1 MYNERDSYR
10 ARQSV
15 FSQFVNSCLG
25 RIIIFVGILAILAI
39 IAIITCPSEQKMQ
52 EEMTDNI
59 RQCIEANDSIHTD
72 WIDDAINNVGYIFTD
87 ADSTAIG
94 DETMKVFFDHN
105 PLMYSNHT
113 LFSTMRLY
121 NSFQVQ
127 GIRCGIGIF
136 GLVIPTVNFNDFILR
151 SGPLR
156 REYNQPVIH
165 NDLGDDT
172 YMGENPDLGGA
183 FHYEGE

>member
-10 ARQSV
+10 THQSI
-15 FSQFVNSCLG
+15 FSQFTHSCLG
-25 RIIIFVGILAILAI
+25 RIIILAVIMAILSL
-39 IAIITCPSEQKMQ
+39 IAMITRPSEEKMR

-59 RQCIEANDSIHTD
+59 RECIEARDSLHTD
-72 WIDDAINNVGYIFTD
+72 WIDDAINNIGYVFTV
-87 ADSTAIG
+87 ADTTAYG
-94 DETMKVFFDHN
+94 DEMMESFFDHN
-105 PLMYSNHT
+105 QIEYYNHT
-113 LFSTMRLY
+113 LFSTTRLY

-127 GIRCGIGIF
+127 GVLCGIGVF

-151 SGPLR
+151 TGPLR
-156 REYNQPVIH
+156 KDYNQPVIH
-165 NDLGDDT
+165 NYVGEDT

>member
-1 MYNERDSYR
+1 
-10 ARQSV
+10 
-15 FSQFVNSCLG
+15 
-25 RIIIFVGILAILAI
+25 
-39 IAIITCPSEQKMQ
+39 
-52 EEMTDNI
+52 
-59 RQCIEANDSIHTD
+59 
-72 WIDDAINNVGYIFTD
+72 
-87 ADSTAIG
+87 
-94 DETMKVFFDHN
+94 MKVFFDHN
-105 PLMYSNHT
+105 QLMYSNHT

>member
-15 FSQFVNSCLG
+15 FSQFVNSCMG
-25 RIIIFVGILAILAI
+25 RIIILAAILAILAI
-39 IAIITCPSEQKMQ
+39 LAALTCPSEQKMQ

-72 WIDDAINNVGYIFTD
+72 WIDDAINNVGYIFTN
-87 ADSTAIG
+87 ADSTAAG
-94 DETMKVFFDHN
+94 DEAMKAFFDHN
-105 PLMYSNHT
+105 QLMYCNHT

-136 GLVIPTVNFNDFILR
+136 GFVIPTVNFNDFILR
-151 SGPLR
+151 TGPLR
-156 REYNQPVIH
+156 RDYNQPVIH
-165 NDLGDDT
+165 HDLGDDM
-172 YMGENPDLGGA
+172 YLGENPDLGGA